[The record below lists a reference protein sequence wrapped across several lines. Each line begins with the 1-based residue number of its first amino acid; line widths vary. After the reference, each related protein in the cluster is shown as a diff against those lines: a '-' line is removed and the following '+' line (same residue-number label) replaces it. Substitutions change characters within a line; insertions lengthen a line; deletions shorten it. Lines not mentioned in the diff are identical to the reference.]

1 MIFLRREGVEK
12 FRNKLFAEA
21 VNTEINYM
29 QVKNK
34 VFEERR
40 RHKRHCLQQ
49 EPDLKTMVRPTE
61 KLEVSCL
68 AH

>member
-29 QVKNK
+29 QLKNK

-49 EPDLKTMVRPTE
+49 EP
-61 KLEVSCL
+61 
-68 AH
+68 A

>member
-1 MIFLRREGVEK
+1 MKNFEINYLQ
-12 FRNKLFAEA
+12 A

-49 EPDLKTMVRPTE
+49 ESHLKTMVRPTE

-68 AH
+68 AHQ